1 MYGGKGKSIGKKR
14 ATVVGGSDGVN
25 APPQLGINLVY
36 LLTSIYI
43 LMYTEA
49 LL

>member
-14 ATVVGGSDGVN
+14 VTVVGGSDGVN

-43 LMYTEA
+43 LMYTG
-49 LL
+49 LN